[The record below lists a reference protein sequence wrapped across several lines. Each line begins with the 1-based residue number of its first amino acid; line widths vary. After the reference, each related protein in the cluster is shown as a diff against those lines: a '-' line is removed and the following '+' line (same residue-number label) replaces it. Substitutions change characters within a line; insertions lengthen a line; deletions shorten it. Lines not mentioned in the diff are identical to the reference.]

1 MDGRLNRRNKAA
13 FTNFTFKQ
21 TKAFLLRNLW
31 KTNQKWLAVASS
43 SPTSVVPIKIRLS
56 GVDTLD

>member
-1 MDGRLNRRNKAA
+1 MDVRLNRRNKVAC
-13 FTNFTFKQ
+13 TNFTFKQ

-31 KTNQKWLAVASS
+31 KTDEKWLAVASS
-43 SPTSVVPIKIRLS
+43 SPTSVTPIKIRPS